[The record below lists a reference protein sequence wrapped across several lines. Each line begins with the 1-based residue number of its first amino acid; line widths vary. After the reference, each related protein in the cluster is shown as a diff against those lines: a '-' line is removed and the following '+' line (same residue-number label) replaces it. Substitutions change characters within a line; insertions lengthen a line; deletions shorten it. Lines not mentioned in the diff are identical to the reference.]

1 MTSIVIAAHD
11 EAAVVGRTLDAL
23 LAEAAPGEFDV
34 TVVANGC
41 TDDTAA
47 VAAARSGVR
56 VLDRREPGKVGA
68 LNAGDAVAVGFPR
81 LYLDADIPLR
91 AADVRALAAAVH
103 PAGAALAAAPRRELV
118 AAGRPLVVR
127 GYTAVHS
134 RLPGLRGAL
143 VGRGAVMLSEAA
155 RSRFGEF
162 PDVVADDLFL
172 DSIVGPDER
181 VEVAGVVSRVATP
194 YTTRDLLRR
203 LERVRR
209 GNAALRAAGSAGAL
223 ATDAGAWSGAG
234 GSGPADHAAGPGRVR
249 AADRWSWL
257 RDVVLPRPW
266 LLPAGA
272 VYATVTLVAAR
283 RARRPATG
291 PGAWG
296 RDASTRTVTTS
307 T

>member
-23 LAEAAPGEFDV
+23 LADAAPGEFDV

-41 TDDTAA
+41 SDDTAA
-47 VAAARSGVR
+47 VAAARPGVR
-56 VLDRREPGKVGA
+56 VVDRPEPGKVGA
-68 LNAGDAVAVGFPR
+68 LNAGDAVAAGFPR

-91 AADVRALAAAVH
+91 AADVRALAAAIQ
-103 PAGAALAAAPRRELV
+103 PAGPALAAAPRRELV
-118 AAGRPLVVR
+118 AVGRPLVVR

-134 RLPGLRGAL
+134 RLPGMRGAL

-155 RSRFGEF
+155 RSRFGDF

-172 DSIVGPDER
+172 DSVVGPGER
-181 VEVAGVVSRVATP
+181 VEVAGVVSRVEAP
-194 YTTRDLLRR
+194 RTTRDLLRR

-209 GNAALRAAGSAGAL
+209 GNAALRAAGAAGGAGTSTAAGA
-223 ATDAGAWSGAG
+223 AGL
-234 GSGPADHAAGPGRVR
+234 GPVR
-249 AADRWSWL
+249 ASDRWSWL

-266 LLPAGA
+266 LLPAGV

-291 PGAWG
+291 PAAWG
-296 RDASTRTVTTS
+296 RDSSTRTAATPT
-307 T
+307 

>member
-11 EAAVVGRTLDAL
+11 EAAVLGRTLDTL
-23 LAEAAPGEFDV
+23 LADAHPGEFDV

-47 VAAARSGVR
+47 VAAARAGVR
-56 VLDRREPGKVGA
+56 VIDRPEPGKVGA

-91 AADVRALAAAVH
+91 AADVRALAAAVR
-103 PAGAALAAAPRRELV
+103 PAGTALAAAPRRQLV
-118 AAGRPLVVR
+118 ATGRPLIVR

-134 RLPGLRGAL
+134 RLPGMRGAL
-143 VGRGAVMLSEAA
+143 VGRGAVMLSESA
-155 RSRFGEF
+155 RSRFGDF
-162 PDVVADDLFL
+162 PAVVADDLFL
-172 DSIVGPDER
+172 DSVVGPDER
-181 VEVAGVVSRVATP
+181 VEVGEVVSRVETP
-194 YTTRDLLRR
+194 RTTRDLLRR

-209 GNAALRAAGSAGAL
+209 GNAALRAADVTGATTG
-223 ATDAGAWSGAG
+223 ATGA
-234 GSGPADHAAGPGRVR
+234 VR
-249 AADRWSWL
+249 ASDRWSWL

-272 VYATVTLVAAR
+272 VYVAVTLVAAR

-291 PGAWG
+291 PAAWG
-296 RDASTRTVTTS
+296 RDASTRS
-307 T
+307 AGSPA

>member
-1 MTSIVIAAHD
+1 MASIVIAAHN
-11 EAAVVGRTLDAL
+11 EAAVVGRTLDVL
-23 LAEAAPGEFDV
+23 LADAAPGEFDV

-47 VAAARSGVR
+47 VAAARPGVR
-56 VLDRREPGKVGA
+56 VLDRPEPGKVGA

-118 AAGRPLVVR
+118 ATGRPLVVR

-155 RSRFGEF
+155 RSRFGDF

-172 DSIVGPDER
+172 DSVVGIDER
-181 VEVAGVVSRVATP
+181 VEVAGVVSRVETP
-194 YTTRDLLRR
+194 HTTRDLLRR

-209 GNAALRAAGSAGAL
+209 GNAALRAAGGRESSAAAGPGTPGA
-223 ATDAGAWSGAG
+223 TTV
-234 GSGPADHAAGPGRVR
+234 GPGRVR

-272 VYATVTLVAAR
+272 VYATVTLV
-283 RARRPATG
+283 
-291 PGAWG
+291 
-296 RDASTRTVTTS
+296 
-307 T
+307 

>member
-23 LAEAAPGEFDV
+23 LAEAAPSEFDV

-47 VAAARSGVR
+47 VAAARPGVR
-56 VLDRREPGKVGA
+56 VLDRPEPGKVGA

-118 AAGRPLVVR
+118 ATGRPLAVR

-172 DSIVGPDER
+172 DSVVGPHER
-181 VEVAGVVSRVATP
+181 VEVVAVVSRVETP
-194 YTTRDLLRR
+194 RTTRDLLRR

-209 GNAALRAAGSAGAL
+209 GNAALRAAAARTPGG
-223 ATDAGAWSGAG
+223 DAVV
-234 GSGPADHAAGPGRVR
+234 PGHVR

-272 VYATVTLVAAR
+272 VYAMVTLVAAR

-291 PGAWG
+291 PGSWG
-296 RDASTRTVTTS
+296 RDASTRTFTTS

>member
-11 EAAVVGRTLDAL
+11 EAAVLGRTLDVL
-23 LAEAAPGEFDV
+23 LADAAPGEFDV

-47 VAAARSGVR
+47 VAAARPGMR
-56 VLDRREPGKVGA
+56 VVDRPEPGKVGA
-68 LNAGDAVAVGFPR
+68 LNVGDTVAVGFPR
-81 LYLDADIPLR
+81 LYLDADIALR

-172 DSIVGPDER
+172 DSVVGPGER
-181 VEVAGVVSRVATP
+181 VEVAGVVSRVEAP
-194 YTTRDLLRR
+194 HTTRDLLRR

-209 GNAALRAAGSAGAL
+209 GNAALRAAGA
-223 ATDAGAWSGAG
+223 AG
-234 GSGPADHAAGPGRVR
+234 GPVGDLVPGPVR
-249 AADRWSWL
+249 RSERWSWL

-291 PGAWG
+291 PAAWG
-296 RDASTRTVTTS
+296 RDSSTRAAGTPA
-307 T
+307 